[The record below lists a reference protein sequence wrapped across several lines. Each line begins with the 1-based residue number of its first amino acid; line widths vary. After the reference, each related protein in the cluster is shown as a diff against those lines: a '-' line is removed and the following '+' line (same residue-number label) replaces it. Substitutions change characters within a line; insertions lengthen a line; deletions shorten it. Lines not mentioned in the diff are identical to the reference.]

1 MEWTSSVTS
10 WAQAES
16 SA

>member
-1 MEWTSSVTS
+1 MRS

-16 SA
+16 TCWTRP